1 MAANKLVILESPTK
15 ASTVQGY
22 LGSGYKVVA
31 SKGHVR
37 DLPKST
43 LGVDIENGFEPKYI
57 NIRGKGDLIK
67 ELKRAAKNA
76 KTVYIATDPDREGEA
91 IAWHLSVT
99 LGIPLDEDHRVTFNE
114 ITKGVV
120 KEAIKHPRRIDM
132 GLVEAQQARRILDRI
147 VGYKLSPYLWST
159 VKSGLSAGR
168 VQSVSTKI
176 IVDREEEIRAFVPV
190 EYWNED
196 VALKTPRGD
205 TFTAHYYGRAEGK
218 RSLDNKE
225 MTDEVE
231 ENVKGAEW
239 RVDTVHFS
247 QRSRQPAPPFT
258 TSTLQQEASR
268 KLNFSSVR
276 TMRAAQELYEGVD
289 LGAEL
294 GGVQGLIT
302 YMRTD
307 SVRISSEVQAEA
319 RDFIA
324 QKYGSEYV
332 SEEPRVYKMKKENV
346 QDAHEAVRP
355 ASPTLEPSKIKR
367 ALTPDQYK
375 LYKLIWNRFIA
386 SQMQS
391 AEIGTVS
398 AAISAG
404 GEVFHA
410 SGSTVKF
417 PGFLAV
423 YEETDDRGVK
433 ESDSASGLLPSLEE
447 GETLECVGMNGTQHF
462 TEPPMRYTEASLI
475 KFLEELGIGR
485 PSTYLLIVPTITQ
498 RGYVVREGKSLKPT
512 ILGEATT
519 KLMCESFPEIV
530 DYGFTAALEENLDLI
545 EEGRTDA
552 KTVLSEFYDGFSKE
566 LDYATKNAVKLEL
579 PVEKTDL
586 ICEKCGAQMIVKTGR
601 YGKFAACPNYPE
613 CKNTK
618 SLEENKTTVSEDDLK
633 RAAEMKCEKC
643 GGEMTVKQGPYG
655 AFFACANYPEC
666 KYSRPIVHPI
676 GVKCP
681 KCGGDIIPKWGRS
694 KTMFYSCV
702 NYPECDFSSW
712 DEPLDEKC
720 PECGEMLY
728 RKKGKSYVMCKAE
741 GCGYKREEKPQGE
754 ALDASSEEE

>member
-1 MAANKLVILESPTK
+1 MAASNKLVILESPTK

-43 LGVDIENGFEPKYI
+43 LGVDIEHDFEPKYI

-67 ELKRAAKNA
+67 ELKRAAKSA
-76 KTVYIATDPDREGEA
+76 KNVYIATDPDREGEA

-120 KEAIKHPRRIDM
+120 KEAIKHPRKIDM
-132 GLVEAQQARRILDRI
+132 GLVGAQQARRILDRI

-168 VQSVSTKI
+168 VQSVATKI

-190 EYWNED
+190 EYWTEE
-196 VALKTPRGD
+196 ATLETPRGD
-205 TFTAHYYGRAEGK
+205 KFKAHYYGGAEGK
-218 RSLDNKE
+218 KSLPDKSSADRVKE
-225 MTDEVE
+225 I
-231 ENVKGAEW
+231 AERAMW
-239 RVDTVHFS
+239 RVESVKFAS
-247 QRSRQPAPPFT
+247 KMRQPAPPFT

-268 KLNFSSVR
+268 KLNFTSVR
-276 TMRAAQELYEGVD
+276 TMRAAQELYEGVN
-289 LGAEL
+289 LGTEY

-307 SVRISSEVQAEA
+307 SVRISVEAQSAA
-319 RDFIA
+319 RDYIA
-324 QKYGSEYV
+324 SKFGEKYVPEK
-332 SEEPRVYKMKKENV
+332 PRVFKMKKENV

-355 ASPTLEPSKIKR
+355 ASPALEPSKIKR
-367 ALTPDQYK
+367 MLTSDQYK
-375 LYKLIWNRFIA
+375 LYNLIWNRFIA

-391 AEIGTVS
+391 AEIGTVT
-398 AAISAG
+398 AVINAD
-404 GEVFHA
+404 GEIFHA
-410 SGSTVKF
+410 TGSTVKF
-417 PGFLAV
+417 PGFLAL
-423 YEETDDRGVK
+423 YEETDDRGAK
-433 ESDSASGLLPSLEE
+433 ESDSASGLLPEINE
-447 GETLECVGMNGTQHF
+447 GEIMNCLGVAASQHY

-498 RGYVVREGKSLKPT
+498 RGYVAHEGKSLLPT
-512 ILGEATT
+512 ELGEATT
-519 KLMCESFPEIV
+519 RLMKQSFPDIV
-530 DYGFTAALEENLDLI
+530 DYGFTAELESKLDMI
-545 EEGRTDA
+545 EEGKTDV

-566 LDYATKNAVKLEL
+566 LETATENAEKLEL
-579 PVEKTDL
+579 PVEETDI
-586 ICEKCGAQMIVKTGR
+586 ICDKCGARMIVKTGR

-618 SLEENKTTVSEDDLK
+618 SLEEPKTKAAVSEEDLK

-643 GGEMTVKQGPYG
+643 GGVMTVKQGPYG
-655 AFFACANYPEC
+655 AFFACANYPKC
-666 KYSRPIVHPI
+666 KFSRPITHPT

-681 KCGGDIIPKWGRS
+681 KCGGDIIPKWGRK
-694 KTMFYSCV
+694 KTMFYSCS
-702 NYPECDFSSW
+702 NYPTCDFSSW
-712 DEPLDEKC
+712 DEPLSEKC
-720 PECGEMLY
+720 PTCGGMLY
-728 RKKGKSYVMCKAE
+728 RKKGKDYIICKTE
-741 GCGYKREEKPQGE
+741 GCGYKRAEKHE
-754 ALDASSEEE
+754 DSSDVK